1 MSKTAHALGGMSA
14 YIPRRDDPEANERA
28 LAQVKVD
35 KEREASQGFDGAWV
49 AHPGL
54 VAPVLDIFQN
64 AFEGDNQ
71 LLLVPGV
78 NVTGEDLLQVPEGEV
93 TEAGVR
99 NNISVAL
106 QYIDAWIQG
115 NGAVAINGLMEDTAT
130 AEISRAQLWQWVR
143 HGTPLSDGRKVSEDL
158 YLEIRAQEVSQLLEA
173 RGRGDT
179 GALDKAAELL
189 DSLVRAPTFTDFLTV
204 PGMRYLS

>member
-1 MSKTAHALGGMSA
+1 M
-14 YIPRRDDPEANERA
+14 R
-28 LAQVKVD
+28 VD

-54 VAPVLDIFQN
+54 VPPVLEIFQS
-64 AFEGDNQ
+64 AFQGDNQ
-71 LLLVPGV
+71 LSLVPEV
-78 NVTGEDLLQVPEGEV
+78 DVTVEDLLQVPEGEV

-99 NNISVAL
+99 NNITVAI

-115 NGAVAINGLMEDTAT
+115 NGAVAIYGLMEDTAT
-130 AEISRAQLWQWVR
+130 AEISRAQLWQWIK
-143 HGTPLSDGRKVSEDL
+143 HATTLSDGRRFSQEM
-158 YLEIRAQEVSQLLEA
+158 YLEIRAQEVAKLLEA
-173 RGRGDT
+173 RGQDKV

-189 DSLVRAPTFTDFLTV
+189 DSLVTAPTFADFLTV